1 MSKTKYEQERDENVR
16 NIQKH
21 FTSLGIPVLAQQV
34 RDVFSKKEKGKPR
47 TVVSDIPDSDIDY
60 DPSSNI
66 DNSDSDHDSDDLNND
81 EVNTEVRCITWAI
94 NKFMV
99 CLFQLG
105 SSL

>member
-21 FTSLGIPVLAQQV
+21 FMSLGIPVLAQQV
-34 RDVFSKKEKGKPR
+34 RDVFLKKEKSKPK
-47 TVVSDIPDSDIDY
+47 TVVSNILDSDIDY
-60 DPSSNI
+60 DPSSDI

-81 EVNTEVRCITWAI
+81 EVNTKVRCITWAI
-94 NKFMV
+94 NKFLV